1 LDSIIVLRL
10 AERILAVAIGGL
22 TIYLGYRLFLAI
34 PNSVDSE
41 GRFKLPWNTSIVL
54 SRIGPG
60 VFFALFGSIVVGSS
74 FFRSITY
81 NQPPP
86 SRKEAG
92 TEAAA
97 PAAQSSAVF
106 IGAGST
112 LARSDARND
121 AQMLL
126 RRDIAVLNTIP
137 NHLNLQITPE
147 NRSMITLA
155 IPRIK
160 LSLMEGV
167 WTASWGDQDAFR
179 RWIESNE
186 AKVPVGLEKAAE
198 YFWNGPR
205 AKP

>member
-1 LDSIIVLRL
+1 MDGIIVLRL

-34 PNSVDSE
+34 PDAVDSE

-81 NQPPP
+81 NQPPS
-86 SRKEAG
+86 SRRDAG
-92 TEAAA
+92 TAAA
-97 PAAQSSAVF
+97 DPAPQSSAGF
-106 IGAGST
+106 IGAGPT
-112 LARSDARND
+112 LADSDARHD
-121 AQMLL
+121 AQMILQ
-126 RRDIAVLNTIP
+126 RDIAALNIILD
-137 NHLNLQITPE
+137 HLNPRIAPQDRNVIA
-147 NRSMITLA
+147 LA

-167 WTASWGDQDAFR
+167 WANSWGDRKAFR
-179 RWIESNE
+179 RWVESNE
-186 AKVPVGLEKAAE
+186 ANIPAGLETAAE
-198 YFWNGPR
+198 YFRNGSR